1 MLPMRLR
8 AHGVF
13 GFEEIILLENAYHL
27 VYDFE
32 NIYQSA
38 FMAAKEK
45 RYKTS
50 VLKFFDNFEENIII
64 IQNEL
69 MWKTYELGAFF
80 HFERY
85 EPKKRLISALP
96 FKDRVVQIALCN
108 IIEPEF
114 EKRFIYDS
122 YACRIGKGTHA
133 AAARLSYFV
142 GKPDAT
148 RFLKCDVQKFFRSI
162 NIDLLQKIIRERY
175 ISDPDILWLINKILL
190 HEYNGD
196 GIKIGNRFS
205 QLAANVFLNEVDFK
219 FKVREQVPY
228 YIRYMD
234 DIIILSDS
242 TSKLKM
248 YLNMMESFLR
258 DVLFLKLND
267 KTKIDYCRN
276 GIDFVGYRIFPK
288 NKIIRKQSMNRTRNV
303 YLGWRNGKI
312 SDENYLVSIGSR
324 VGHAIGTSS
333 YKFYMN
339 ILLKS
344 LQYSTNRKAEKNL

>member
-1 MLPMRLR
+1 V
-8 AHGVF
+8 G
-13 GFEEIILLENAYHL
+13 ILLEAVLLEKGYHL
-27 VYDFE
+27 IYDFE
-32 NIYQSA
+32 NIYQSS
-38 FMAAKEK
+38 FLAAKEK
-45 RYKTS
+45 RYKNS
-50 VLKFFDNFEENIII
+50 VLKFFDNFEENIVT

-69 MWKTYELGAFF
+69 IWKTYELGAFF

-96 FKDRVVQIALCN
+96 FKDRIIQIALCN

-114 EKRFIYDS
+114 ERRFIYDT

-133 AAARLSYFV
+133 AASRLSYFT

-148 RFLKCDVQKFFRSI
+148 RFLKCDIEKFFRSI
-162 NIDLLQKIIRERY
+162 DIELLQKIIRERY
-175 ISDPDILWLINKILL
+175 VCDPNILWLINKILY

-205 QLAANVFLNEVDFK
+205 QLAANAFLAELDFYL
-219 FKVREQVPY
+219 KVRLHIPY

-234 DIIILSDS
+234 DFIILSDS
-242 TSKLKM
+242 SNYLKNI
-248 YLNMMESFLR
+248 LEKINIFLETE
-258 DVLFLKLND
+258 LKLKLND
-267 KTKIDYCRN
+267 KTRIDYCRN
-276 GIDFVGYRIFPK
+276 GIEFVGYRIFPK

-303 YLGWRNGKI
+303 FNGWREGKI
-312 SDENYLVSIGSR
+312 TDEKYLASIGSR
-324 VGHAIGTSS
+324 CGHAIGTAS

-344 LQYSTNRKAEKNL
+344 LQNALDPDRKILHT